1 MERRDPVNIGYA
13 RVSTADQ
20 NLQLQKDA
28 LRKANCDTIREE
40 VKSGKADVER
50 PVRDAILRE
59 LERGDTLTVWKL
71 DRLGRSIRE
80 LDAIVRDLG
89 QRGVKFKSVTETI
102 DTSTPQ
108 GKLFFWLLSAFAEFE
123 RAQLIERTKAGRAAR
138 IANGLHPG
146 GPRSYG
152 FEKDRETVIPA
163 EAKRLEEAA
172 SHARAGGSLGRLV
185 DEWNRAGVAAM
196 SGGKWHETT
205 LRRML
210 ENPRL
215 VPLVLDQDT
224 HDALV
229 RLYAPAKARQ
239 RLGAPAVHLLSGI
252 LICGACGTPMYF
264 NLHTVERGVTM
275 PVYMCRKAYGGR
287 WRGCGRVSIACHVA
301 EPFIAA
307 AVKDAACGPH
317 LPEVITA
324 RRAALL
330 GDDATAEQLDAWRTE
345 IEELETVLGTRF
357 ATEEHRARHA
367 GLTGNLRRAQ
377 ARLIAQ
383 PELQELMDLPRTE
396 GAFTAMWEG
405 ADVAERRRV
414 VKLLLRSV
422 TVKPTGRG
430 GRFTPDRLVPDW
442 KI

>member
-1 MERRDPVNIGYA
+1 MNIGYA

-152 FEKDRETVIPA
+152 
-163 EAKRLEEAA
+163 
-172 SHARAGGSLGRLV
+172 
-185 DEWNRAGVAAM
+185 
-196 SGGKWHETT
+196 
-205 LRRML
+205 
-210 ENPRL
+210 
-215 VPLVLDQDT
+215 
-224 HDALV
+224 
-229 RLYAPAKARQ
+229 
-239 RLGAPAVHLLSGI
+239 
-252 LICGACGTPMYF
+252 
-264 NLHTVERGVTM
+264 
-275 PVYMCRKAYGGR
+275 
-287 WRGCGRVSIACHVA
+287 
-301 EPFIAA
+301 
-307 AVKDAACGPH
+307 
-317 LPEVITA
+317 
-324 RRAALL
+324 
-330 GDDATAEQLDAWRTE
+330 
-345 IEELETVLGTRF
+345 
-357 ATEEHRARHA
+357 
-367 GLTGNLRRAQ
+367 
-377 ARLIAQ
+377 
-383 PELQELMDLPRTE
+383 
-396 GAFTAMWEG
+396 
-405 ADVAERRRV
+405 
-414 VKLLLRSV
+414 
-422 TVKPTGRG
+422 
-430 GRFTPDRLVPDW
+430 
-442 KI
+442 